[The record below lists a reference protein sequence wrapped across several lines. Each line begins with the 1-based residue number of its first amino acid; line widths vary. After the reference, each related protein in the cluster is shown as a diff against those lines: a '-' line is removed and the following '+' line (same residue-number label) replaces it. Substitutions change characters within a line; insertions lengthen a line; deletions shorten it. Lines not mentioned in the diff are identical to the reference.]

1 MKGTAM
7 KAAYFVVCFVV
18 VTTLAQAEDMAQM
31 ISQYRQEHG
40 LSAVKR
46 DEQLTAIADRQAKA
60 MAASGILDHS
70 LAGSFASRISDAHL
84 GMAAEN
90 IAAGTNTWA
99 ETFRLWQTSPAHN
112 ANLLQPHADSVG
124 IAVARNAQTRYK
136 TFWAMVIA
144 EKSPKRKDR

>member
-1 MKGTAM
+1 
-7 KAAYFVVCFVV
+7 
-18 VTTLAQAEDMAQM
+18 
-31 ISQYRQEHG
+31 
-40 LSAVKR
+40 
-46 DEQLTAIADRQAKA
+46 
-60 MAASGILDHS
+60 MAASGLLDHS
-70 LAGSFASRISDAHL
+70 LARSFAPRIADGHL

-99 ETFRLWQTSPAHN
+99 ETFRLWQTSPGHN

-124 IAVARNAQTRYK
+124 IAVARKAQMRHK